1 MSPAAPMPMTT
12 ASYWL
17 SKAVSAS
24 ASGAKAAAVAKA
36 PPPAMSPRRVM
47 LVALVPMVAS
57 AVVRESGLAAFAT
70 VGDGAQTLFHGLA
83 WVVTFA
89 CARASGLPVR
99 RALGV
104 VLVTIAA
111 AMLVLGVADEAGAS
125 WARWLAVLAFGCA
138 VALAPLAAGPA
149 GEGPSRP
156 WAPPSRPDDLR
167 GAVRDRCASIAERY
181 RLSARE
187 EDVLRL
193 LVEGWS
199 RQAICGVLGLSEGTV
214 KTHASRIYGKLQV
227 QGRQDLAEVVYGP
240 FDDGEASGGSQ
251 R

>member
-1 MSPAAPMPMTT
+1 M
-12 ASYWL
+12 
-17 SKAVSAS
+17 
-24 ASGAKAAAVAKA
+24 
-36 PPPAMSPRRVM
+36 
-47 LVALVPMVAS
+47 
-57 AVVRESGLAAFAT
+57 
-70 VGDGAQTLFHGLA
+70 
-83 WVVTFA
+83 
-89 CARASGLPVR
+89 
-99 RALGV
+99 
-104 VLVTIAA
+104 LVTIAA

>member
-1 MSPAAPMPMTT
+1 
-12 ASYWL
+12 
-17 SKAVSAS
+17 
-24 ASGAKAAAVAKA
+24 
-36 PPPAMSPRRVM
+36 MSPRRVM

-111 AMLVLGVADEAGAS
+111 AMLVLGVADEA
-125 WARWLAVLAFGCA
+125 
-138 VALAPLAAGPA
+138 
-149 GEGPSRP
+149 
-156 WAPPSRPDDLR
+156 
-167 GAVRDRCASIAERY
+167 
-181 RLSARE
+181 
-187 EDVLRL
+187 
-193 LVEGWS
+193 
-199 RQAICGVLGLSEGTV
+199 ICGVLGLSEGTV